1 MGELEIE
8 VRLAVDPDRLWREVC
23 TLDGVNRELAPLL
36 RMTVPPG
43 LEGATI
49 DALRA
54 GEPAGRSWLL
64 LGGLI
69 PVEYDDLCLVEV
81 EPGRFLERSRM
92 LTIDPWE
99 HGRSVVAAGSGSLL
113 RDRLRF
119 ELRRPLAQ
127 LPGAERLAGALVG
140 AVFRHRHRRLAK
152 LYGRPNERSDDE

>member
-1 MGELEIE
+1 MGEVEME

-23 TLDGVNRELAPLL
+23 TLDGVNREFAPFL
-36 RMTVPPG
+36 RMAAPPG

-49 DALRA
+49 DALRP
-54 GEPAGRSWLL
+54 GVPAGRSWLL

-81 EPGRFLERSRM
+81 EPRRFLERSRM

-99 HGRSVVAAGSGSLL
+99 HERSVVAAGSGSLL

-119 ELRRPLAQ
+119 ELRRPLAL
-127 LPGAERLAGALVG
+127 LPGSDRLTRATVG
-140 AVFRHRHRRLAK
+140 AIFRHRHRRLAK
-152 LYGRPNERSDDE
+152 LYGRPTERSDDE